1 MNDVFSIIIKSL
13 ESRGHTRASCL
24 TSTRTEEPQITSIS
38 VANLRESV
46 PLIFPLPFQASLYPT
61 WPTKRRKRHGR
72 AVCRP
77 HNATRLA
84 EPRRWIAMERD
95 PARKQN
101 HAVAATGQ
109 YRYDRWFLPDRPRF
123 QHALFAVGEQIC
135 EERERKKRLVQTFR
149 ESVTRIF
156 CLSKRFVKRK

>member
-1 MNDVFSIIIKSL
+1 MFDKHGN
-13 ESRGHTRASCL
+13 G
-24 TSTRTEEPQITSIS
+24 TEEPQITSIS

-46 PLIFPLPFQASLYPT
+46 PLIFPMPAFSSLSLSLFISNLT
-61 WPTKRRKRHGR
+61 NEKVERHGR

-123 QHALFAVGEQIC
+123 QHALFAVGASKYTRR
-135 EERERKKRLVQTFR
+135 EREREKTLRTNLRFSR
-149 ESVTRIF
+149 E
-156 CLSKRFVKRK
+156 CNANCPKNLPKEERKGS